1 MNGSGEAGP
10 VVLRRAVAPGLA
22 RHLLLVSYHF
32 PPGGGIGALRWR
44 RMIPLL
50 AEAGWSVDVVTA
62 LPDAGEA
69 SPGNIPDLPPTTEV
83 VAVPDLPPL
92 AARVEEATWRLG
104 RAVSD
109 AVRRR
114 ADSDEAPGPRGEGG
128 FTGDPDG
135 TPEADGTAEAA
146 GTPARP
152 PSVRSDR
159 IGWRLTSPRGGLRLY
174 WTWLERR
181 RARLWARAAA
191 DAALE
196 LAARRPVGAVIVS
209 TPPHWTQA
217 AGPRLARELG
227 VPYVADLRDP
237 WSATRFLPEHV
248 ATPAWLHLARAA
260 ERASLRA
267 ASLVLANTEASA
279 EALRRAHPSEAERI
293 RVVRNGWDVA
303 TPAREG
309 DGRFV
314 VAFAGSI
321 YGDRS
326 PAPLFRGA
334 ALARGRRRLTPET
347 FGIELMGPIDL
358 GAGWVEGLARAEG
371 VADLVRVHAP
381 ASRERARD
389 FMARA
394 AVLVS
399 LPWSQDLSVPAKVY
413 EYLGHEAWPLVLAA
427 PGTAP
432 AVMLEGSGAVVADP
446 EDPEAIAQF
455 LCDRYDRWRE
465 GARPGPVAGRDA
477 FRRSAA
483 VRALVDALQI
493 TLT

>member
-1 MNGSGEAGP
+1 MKGSGESGP
-10 VVLRRAVAPGLA
+10 VVLHPAGAPGLG
-22 RHLLLVSYHF
+22 RHLLLISYHF

-50 AEAGWSVDVVTA
+50 ADAGWSVDVVTA
-62 LPDAGEA
+62 LPDAGEGA
-69 SPGNIPDLPPTTEV
+69 PGRIPDLPSTTEV

-92 AARVEEATWRLG
+92 AARVEDATWRLG
-104 RAVSD
+104 RAISG

-114 ADSDEAPGPRGEGG
+114 TDPDEA
-128 FTGDPDG
+128 TGLP
-135 TPEADGTAEAA
+135 AEAGA
-146 GTPARP
+146 AAAPVRP

-159 IGWRLTSPRGGLRLY
+159 LAWRLTSARGGLRLY

-248 ATPAWLHLARAA
+248 ASPAWLHLARAA
-260 ERASLRA
+260 ERTTVRA

-279 EALRRAHPSEAERI
+279 EALRRVHPSEAEKV

-314 VAFAGSI
+314 VAYAGSI

-326 PAPLFRGA
+326 PVPLFRGA
-334 ALARGRRRLTPET
+334 ALARARKRLTPET
-347 FGIELMGPIDL
+347 FGIELMGAIDL
-358 GAGWVEGLARAEG
+358 GADWVEGLARAEG
-371 VADLVRVHAP
+371 VADLVRVHPP
-381 ASRERARD
+381 ASREQARD

-446 EDPEAIAQF
+446 QDPEAIAQF

-465 GARPGPVAGRDA
+465 GARPGAVAGRDA
-477 FRRSAA
+477 FRRSTA
-483 VRALVDALQI
+483 VRALADALQ
-493 TLT
+493 TVV

>member
-1 MNGSGEAGP
+1 VKGGAAAGP
-10 VVLRRAVAPGLA
+10 VVLHRAGAPGLE
-22 RHLLLVSYHF
+22 RHLLLISYHF

-50 AEAGWSVDVVTA
+50 ADAGWSVDVVTA
-62 LPDAGEA
+62 LPALGDPTTER
-69 SPGNIPDLPPTTEV
+69 IPDLPSTTEV
-83 VAVPDLPPL
+83 VAVPDLPPV
-92 AARVEEATWRLG
+92 AARVEDAAWRLR
-104 RAVSD
+104 RAASE

-114 ADSDEAPGPRGEGG
+114 P
-128 FTGDPDG
+128 DPDG
-135 TPEADGTAEAA
+135 THGPRGGGEAA
-146 GTPARP
+146 GGRGAAPARP
-152 PSVRSDR
+152 PSVPSDR
-159 IGWRLTSPRGGLRLY
+159 LGWRLTSPRGGLRLY

-191 DAALE
+191 DAALK
-196 LAARRPVGAVIVS
+196 LAARRPVVAAIVS

-217 AGPRLARELG
+217 AGPRLARQLG

-237 WSATRFLPEHV
+237 WAATRFLPEHV

-279 EALRRAHPSEAERI
+279 EALRAAHPSEAERI
-293 RVVRNGWDVA
+293 RVVRNGWDTA

-314 VAFAGSI
+314 VAYAGSI

-326 PAPLFRGA
+326 PVPLFRGA
-334 ALARGRRRLTPET
+334 ALARTRRGLTPKT
-347 FGIELMGPIDL
+347 FGIELMGAIDR
-358 GAGWVEGLARAEG
+358 GADWVEGLARAEG
-371 VADLVRVHAP
+371 VADLVRVHPP
-381 ASRERARD
+381 ASREEARD

-427 PGTAP
+427 PGSAP
-432 AVMLEGSGAVVADP
+432 AVMLQGSGAVVADP
-446 EDPEAIAQF
+446 QDPEEIAQF
-455 LCDRYDRWRE
+455 LCDRYDRWRD
-465 GARPGPVAGRDA
+465 GARPGAVAGRDA
-477 FRRSAA
+477 FHRSAA
-483 VRALVDALQI
+483 VRTLADALQS
-493 TLT
+493 TVK